1 METTSSKLFWFFIAL
16 CYCLTAPACRV
27 MKKNRLKDRSETV
40 IHERVNERRDLS
52 LIDSSRKDSKE
63 VITYDFTFRD
73 FDKIPESDRS
83 IANPT
88 DQEITA
94 LIRTTQVEQLLDRVS
109 NLKVK
114 VVREQSEQTAIRK
127 QETEDKETEKKE
139 DIKTQKTTL
148 DKESDSTW
156 AANVPWYGW
165 IIGAALIFGIVWYLI
180 NRSKPV

>member
-1 METTSSKLFWFFIAL
+1 
-16 CYCLTAPACRV
+16 
-27 MKKNRLKDRSETV
+27 
-40 IHERVNERRDLS
+40 
-52 LIDSSRKDSKE
+52 SRKDSKE

-88 DQEITA
+88 DQEITD

-127 QETEDKETEKKE
+127 QETEDKETERKEETATKKITSE
-139 DIKTQKTTL
+139 
-148 DKESDSTW
+148 KEADSTW
-156 AANVPWYGW
+156 GANLPWYAW
-165 IIGAALIFGIVWYLI
+165 AIGAVLIFGIAWYLI